1 MIGSNMPG
9 DVLDHVRRGSAFVVE
24 NARFVEVDG
33 GRLTEFADSI
43 PMDLARPHV
52 DTGFFFIGEPQETAA
67 YVLTFTAVNFGS
79 GWHPNVEKVP
89 GKSGS
94 VSMMTRLSERFRT
107 LGPLSATQLA
117 EATPAMVSELFMQPR
132 ASPVQELMALF
143 ADALS
148 DLGQLLLTDFDGSF
162 TALIEQA
169 DHSAVNMI
177 DTLLRMPMFRD
188 VAQYDGE
195 EIPLL
200 KRAQIASADLA
211 AALAEHPLGRFDDL
225 DRLTIFAD
233 NLVPH
238 VLRVEGVLR
247 YEPDLLAR
255 ITDGEL
261 LVAGSPEEVE
271 IRASA
276 IWAVDQMVEHLRRR
290 GEQVSAAGMD
300 YFLWSAGQ
308 APRYKALPRHRCL
321 TVFY

>member
-1 MIGSNMPG
+1 MEG
-9 DVLDHVRRGSAFVVE
+9 DVLEQVRRGSAFVAE

-33 GRLTEFADSI
+33 ERLSEFAESI
-43 PMDLARPHV
+43 PIDLAQPHV
-52 DTGFFFIGEPQETAA
+52 DTDFFFVGEPEETAG

-79 GWHPNVEKVP
+79 GWHPHVHKVP

-94 VSMMTRLSERFRT
+94 VSMMTRLAERFRA

-117 EATPAMVSELFMQPR
+117 EATPAIVSELFMQPR
-132 ASPVQELMALF
+132 DSPVQELMDLF
-143 ADALS
+143 AKALS
-148 DLGQLLLTDFDGSF
+148 DLGQLLITEFDGSF
-162 TALIEQA
+162 IAMIEQA

-177 DTLLRMPMFRD
+177 DCLLQMPMFRD
-188 VAQYDGE
+188 VAEYDGRE
-195 EIPLL
+195 VPIL

-211 AALAEHPLGRFDDL
+211 AALAEHSLGRFDDL

-247 YEPDLLAR
+247 YEP
-255 ITDGEL
+255 EL
-261 LVAGSPEEVE
+261 LERIDVGQLLIAGSPEEVE

-276 IWAVDQMVEHLRRR
+276 IWAVDQMVELLRRR
-290 GEQVSAAGMD
+290 GEQVMAAGID

-308 APRYKALPRHRCL
+308 APKYKALPRHRCL